1 MKNRVRPCKCG
12 HPKSIH
18 ARMYFKLSP
27 NNLPKTCNF
36 PGCKCKDY
44 RPVATEPVAS
54 ASSQQ

>member
-18 ARMYFKLSP
+18 ARMYFKMSP
-27 NNLPKTCNF
+27 TNLPKSCNF

-44 RPVATEPVAS
+44 RPVPAEPAAS
-54 ASSQQ
+54 TSAQ